1 MPSITGAPESL
12 AEDQARRTRRYL
24 VQMGVRL
31 VCFLSAIFL
40 AKDVLWLQL
49 VLLAAAVVLPY
60 SAVLFAN
67 AGRDRVTYDT
77 SPMTR
82 QSPAELP
89 TEPSSTPADDGTSPG
104 GNRIIEQVEDQFEE
118 QVEEHDGE
126 RGTQDDGQSSGR
138 DEGPPST
145 TEDDR

>member
-1 MPSITGAPESL
+1 MSNAHVPSITGAPESL

-49 VLLAAAVVLPY
+49 LLLAAAVVLPY

-77 SPMTR
+77 SPVTGR
-82 QSPAELP
+82 EPAALPAEP
-89 TEPSSTPADDGTSPG
+89 AAAPAGGTVPAADRVIEHQDERDADDEGEG
-104 GNRIIEQVEDQFEE
+104 E
-118 QVEEHDGE
+118 GE
-126 RGTQDDGQSSGR
+126 RQDDRQ
-138 DEGPPST
+138 DESPQGT